1 MKVKNKRLVLGAA
14 LLTVALMGIGTS
26 QAFGY
31 NLTGAHWPNAN
42 RPVTIS
48 VSYSGT
54 ATGWNN
60 GMSAWNATP
69 TKALFTAPGGGTQ
82 TTVLGDTNDS
92 SVSWDGISNWNPGTG
107 TINNAQGRLNYNY
120 TKNYNAN
127 QIKGVAAHELGHI
140 LGLAHH
146 NGCYLMV
153 DNTPQRTSCGVYT
166 PQSDDQAGINALY

>member
-1 MKVKNKRLVLGAA
+1 VKKRTVLLAAAA
-14 LLTVALMGIGTS
+14 LSATLMVVGTT

-31 NLTGAHWPNAN
+31 NLTGARWPNAN
-42 RPVTIS
+42 RTVTIS
-48 VSYSGT
+48 VAYSGT

-82 TTVLGDTNDS
+82 TIVLGDANDS

-107 TINNAQGRLNYNY
+107 TILNAQGRLNYAK
-120 TKNYNAN
+120 TKNYSAN
-127 QIKGVAAHELGHI
+127 TIKGVAAHELGHI

-146 NGCYLMV
+146 NGCYLMT
-153 DNTPQRTSCGVYT
+153 DNTGTRDQCSVYT